1 MVSFKCFYTMTVLVK
16 SVPAI
21 LLSLCYYIIK
31 PLVLFLI
38 NLKEGEQ
45 GVCVFTLCA
54 LTAK

>member
-1 MVSFKCFYTMTVLVK
+1 MTVLVK

-38 NLKEGEQ
+38 NLKEGEL